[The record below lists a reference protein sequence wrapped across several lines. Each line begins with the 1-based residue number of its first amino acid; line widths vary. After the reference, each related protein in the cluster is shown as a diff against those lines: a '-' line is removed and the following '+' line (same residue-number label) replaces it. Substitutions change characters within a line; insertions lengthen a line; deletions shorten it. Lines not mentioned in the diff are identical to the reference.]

1 MDQRNFYRF
10 NMPGRNNPNPLWSI
24 LIGVFFLVALFFVA
38 RFIFRILYFLS
49 PLFLIAALIID
60 YKVVVNYG
68 KWLVSLVKKNAVL
81 GIGAIVMS
89 IFGFPLVSVYL
100 AGRAL
105 FNKRIKEAEQAYE
118 TKTQGEVVDFEEL
131 DSEPLQ
137 LRELEEEPP
146 QKRKADNEYEDLF

>member
-1 MDQRNFYRF
+1 MDQRNFSRF
-10 NMPGRNNPNPLWSI
+10 NIPGNNNQNPLWSI

-49 PLFLIAALIID
+49 PLFLIAALVID

-68 KWLVSLVKKNAVL
+68 KWLVNLVKQHAVF
-81 GIGAIVMS
+81 GIGAIIMT

-105 FNKRIKEAEQAYE
+105 FNKRIKQAEQAYE
-118 TKTQGEVVDFEEL
+118 TRTQGEVVDFEEL

-137 LRELEEEPP
+137 LRELEEDTPK
-146 QKRKADNEYEDLF
+146 QKENNEYEDLF